1 MYIFRTTFL
10 CLLGSVAL
18 SRASTPDENPM
29 SITNLLNKAD
39 DLDISQ
45 QEQLLESRDQHSGYG
60 LADQAS
66 FPEHH
71 MADRGV
77 GQDYGTGQPITI
89 GQCLKEIELWC
100 ANLRTRASGSD
111 LSCGK
116 WPNLTS
122 QHKFRRTLK

>member
-45 QEQLLESRDQHSGYG
+45 QEVL
-60 LADQAS
+60 
-66 FPEHH
+66 
-71 MADRGV
+71 
-77 GQDYGTGQPITI
+77 QDLTQVLPPQPWSI
-89 GQCLKEIELWC
+89 
-100 ANLRTRASGSD
+100 
-111 LSCGK
+111 
-116 WPNLTS
+116 
-122 QHKFRRTLK
+122 